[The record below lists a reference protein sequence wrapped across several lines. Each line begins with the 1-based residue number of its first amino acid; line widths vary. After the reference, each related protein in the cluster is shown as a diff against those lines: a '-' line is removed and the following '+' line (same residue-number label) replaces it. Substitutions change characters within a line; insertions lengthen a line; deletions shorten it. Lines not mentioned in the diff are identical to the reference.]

1 MWCIQQLDFVII
13 LMMLFKFKFNYGTT
27 NGTQRLCRLI
37 AAYYVFDKSYHVAMD
52 QIRAVRENRE
62 AATAIDQDDG

>member
-1 MWCIQQLDFVII
+1 MMTVVLWCVVYSKQLDFVII

-52 QIRAVRENRE
+52 QRS
-62 AATAIDQDDG
+62 